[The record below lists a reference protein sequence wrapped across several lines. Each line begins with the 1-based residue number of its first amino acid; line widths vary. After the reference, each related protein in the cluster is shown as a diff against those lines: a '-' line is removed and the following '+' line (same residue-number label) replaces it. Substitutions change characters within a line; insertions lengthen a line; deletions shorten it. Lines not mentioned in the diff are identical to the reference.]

1 VLFNIKTFAN
11 IGCLLTCLF
20 EVYVTVA
27 QKIWFTYIVVFQHA
41 VVGNLGI
48 RIFITNGKQSQL
60 TKKMI
65 MKIPVQ
71 FQTKEKDNENVF
83 GCNY

>member
-1 VLFNIKTFAN
+1 
-11 IGCLLTCLF
+11 
-20 EVYVTVA
+20 
-27 QKIWFTYIVVFQHA
+27 

-65 MKIPVQ
+65 MKIPVE
-71 FQTKEKDNENVF
+71 FQTKESDNKNV
-83 GCNY
+83 YEIYLVVIIK